1 MGASVAAAELVE
13 AKAGQSLEVW
23 WRHHDF
29 VKHAFVKSEK
39 PIVNIV
45 FIRLKR

>member
-13 AKAGQSLEVW
+13 AKAGQSPEVW
-23 WRHHDF
+23 WRHRD
-29 VKHAFVKSEK
+29 VGKSEK